1 MSNSFYSEEELQ
13 QMNFKYIGK
22 NVLVSRKASIYG
34 IENISIDDN
43 SRIDDFCILS
53 GNITIGKNV
62 HIAAACLFFSGD
74 YNIVLEDYSGVSSQ
88 TTIYASSDDY
98 SGDYLTNPTVP
109 DNLRNVTGGD
119 VIIKRHVVVGSG
131 TTILPNV
138 TIGVGCSVGAKSL
151 ITKDLD
157 DWGIYFGI
165 PAKFYKKRS
174 KLLLDK
180 EKELNK
186 DVKQ

>member
-1 MSNSFYSEEELQ
+1 MSNSFYSEKELQ

-74 YNIVLEDYSGVSSQ
+74 CEYCSGRLFRCFISNNH
-88 TTIYASSDDY
+88 IC
-98 SGDYLTNPTVP
+98 N
-109 DNLRNVTGGD
+109 
-119 VIIKRHVVVGSG
+119 
-131 TTILPNV
+131 
-138 TIGVGCSVGAKSL
+138 
-151 ITKDLD
+151 
-157 DWGIYFGI
+157 
-165 PAKFYKKRS
+165 
-174 KLLLDK
+174 
-180 EKELNK
+180 
-186 DVKQ
+186 